1 MFGDLWKRKAWKR
14 RINQL
19 FFVVL
24 LVCFY
29 SMASAEKI
37 RVDSGVTFEDFSFAD
52 LGHTEW
58 AQAVVPSS
66 PILSLLGRVTL
77 VRRFQESD
85 VQGTVGGSLRVGAKT
100 GLEGEMSV
108 SPGAVVLPR
117 FSTSWS
123 LYRALAPVE
132 IMPHYRFSRYE
143 TADVHLFA
151 VGAIWPVTGS
161 FQGIGRAYIS
171 ATSFHNGPTEWNP
184 ALLLQGR
191 VLVNS
196 RFTIIPSY
204 SFYRE
209 SFEAG
214 APDQTGR
221 FTAHVGRIETLHR
234 TSSAF
239 LVRIAWEYEGRS
251 TGVSVGRYDFGIQY
265 QW

>member
-1 MFGDLWKRKAWKR
+1 MPGDLLKRKAWKPC
-14 RINQL
+14 IDL
-19 FFVVL
+19 ICFVAL
-24 LVCFY
+24 LLCLCSV
-29 SMASAEKI
+29 ASAEKI
-37 RVDSGVTFEDFSFAD
+37 RLDSAVIFEDFSFAD
-52 LGHTEW
+52 TGHTEW
-58 AQAVVPSS
+58 VQAVVPSS
-66 PILSLLGRVTL
+66 PGFSLLGRVTL

-85 VQGTVGGSLRVGAKT
+85 FQGTVGGSLRVGAKT

-123 LYRALAPVE
+123 LYRALASIE
-132 IMPHYRFSRYE
+132 IMPHYRFSRFQ

-151 VGAIWPVTGS
+151 VGAAWPVIGS

-184 ALLLQGR
+184 AFLLQGR
-191 VLVNS
+191 VALNS
-196 RFTIIPSY
+196 RFTLIPSY

-214 APDQTGR
+214 APDETRR
-221 FTAHVGRIETLHR
+221 FSAHIGRIETWHR

-239 LVRIAWEYEGRS
+239 LIRIAWEYEGRT
-251 TGVSVGRYDFGIQY
+251 TGLSVGRYDFGIQY

>member
-1 MFGDLWKRKAWKR
+1 MFGDSLKEKAWKR
-14 RINQL
+14 RINTL
-19 FFVVL
+19 YLVAL

-37 RVDSGVTFEDFSFAD
+37 RVDSAVIFEDFSFAD

-58 AQAVVPSS
+58 VQAVIPAS
-66 PILSLLGRVTL
+66 PKFSLLGRVTL

-85 VQGTVGGSLRVGAKT
+85 FQGTLGGSLRVGAKT
-100 GLEGEMSV
+100 GLEGEISV
-108 SPGAVVLPR
+108 SPGAVIAPR

-123 LYRALAPVE
+123 LYRALAFVE
-132 IMPHYRFSRYE
+132 IMPHYRFSRFQ

-151 VGAIWPVTGS
+151 MGATWPVTSS

-184 ALLLQGR
+184 AFLVQAR
-191 VLVNS
+191 VFVNS

-214 APDQTGR
+214 APDQRGR
-221 FTAHVGRIETLHR
+221 FSAHVGRIETWHR
-234 TSSAF
+234 TSRAF

>member
-1 MFGDLWKRKAWKR
+1 MPGDLWKRKAWKR

-19 FFVVL
+19 CLAML
-24 LVCFY
+24 LVFSY
-29 SMASAEKI
+29 SITSAEKI
-37 RVDSGVTFEDFSFAD
+37 RIDSAVIFEDFSFAD
-52 LGHTEW
+52 LGYTEMV
-58 AQAVVPSS
+58 QAVIPSS
-66 PILSLLGRVTL
+66 QRFSLLGRVTL

-85 VQGTVGGSLRVGAKT
+85 VQGTLGGSLRVGAKT
-100 GLEGEMSV
+100 GLEGEISV

-117 FSTSWS
+117 FSTSWT
-123 LYRALAPVE
+123 LYRALASIEV
-132 IMPHYRFSRYE
+132 MPQYRFSRFE

-151 VGAIWPVTGS
+151 MGATSPVTRS

-184 ALLLQGR
+184 AFLLQGR
-191 VLVNS
+191 LVLNS

-239 LVRIAWEYEGRS
+239 LVRLAWEYEGRS

-265 QW
+265 KW

>member
-1 MFGDLWKRKAWKR
+1 MPGDLLKRKAWKPF
-14 RINQL
+14 IDL
-19 FFVVL
+19 LCFVAL

-29 SMASAEKI
+29 SIASAEKI
-37 RVDSGVTFEDFSFAD
+37 RVDSGVIFEDFSFAD
-52 LGHTEW
+52 LGHSEW
-58 AQAVVPSS
+58 VQAVVPAS
-66 PILSLLGRVTL
+66 PGFSLLGRVTL

-85 VQGTVGGSLRVGAKT
+85 FQGTVGGSLRVGAKT

-108 SPGAVVLPR
+108 SPGAVIAPR

-123 LYRALAPVE
+123 LYRALASVE
-132 IMPHYRFSRYE
+132 IMPHYRFSRFQ

-151 VGAIWPVTGS
+151 VGAIWPVTKY

-171 ATSFHNGPTEWNP
+171 GTSFHNGPTEWNP
-184 ALLLQGR
+184 AFLLQGR

-196 RFTIIPSY
+196 RFTLIPSY

-214 APDQTGR
+214 APDETGR
-221 FTAHVGRIETLHR
+221 FSAHVGRIEARHR
-234 TSSAF
+234 TSRAF

-251 TGVSVGRYDFGIQY
+251 TDTSVARYDFGIQY